1 MAGIVYDEELT
12 PDYVTGPVVYGVLPH
27 QWTVSGN

>member
-27 QWTVSGN
+27 QCIGI